1 MGNRSISWMSP
12 HGPYSVPRVTALCEA
27 FITPTFLPPNARAER
42 NIMQAESATEFYEK
56 VCRFNMEINFL
67 FTYLYLNLF

>member
-1 MGNRSISWMSP
+1 MPP
-12 HGPYSVPRVTALCEA
+12 HGPYSVPRVTALREA
-27 FITPTFLPPNARAER
+27 FTTSKFLSPNARAER
-42 NIMQAESATEFYEK
+42 NIMQAESATGFYE